1 MASRITIKNEF
12 TGSTTT
18 VDPSKPLTRQKIRAI
33 RRRLCRPEC
42 TSGDL
47 LGARGPQADAEAYER
62 FYDRALHVFSLPI
75 QDRYTV
81 RVLGHS
87 YRSTAESLEEAIA
100 DARDIGNY
108 VASGKVTI
116 YDNFADKTVEFT
128 S

>member
-1 MASRITIKNEF
+1 MVSPSPSNRTSIMASRITIKNEF

-18 VDPSKPLTRQKIRAI
+18 VDPSRPLTRQKIRAI

-62 FYDRALHVFSLPI
+62 FHDRAIDVFS
-75 QDRYTV
+75 
-81 RVLGHS
+81 
-87 YRSTAESLEEAIA
+87 
-100 DARDIGNY
+100 
-108 VASGKVTI
+108 GKI
-116 YDNFADKTVEFT
+116 VEFT